1 VIFVGIGDKY
11 YCKRICYRRFF
22 ACCILNVGMFIYF
35 YCNIWQFLLEFEM
48 TIVVNES
55 AKEDFSH
62 DDFLMLEFLFIFVVI
77 VGYFYWTQ

>member
-1 VIFVGIGDKY
+1 
-11 YCKRICYRRFF
+11 
-22 ACCILNVGMFIYF
+22 
-35 YCNIWQFLLEFEM
+35 M